1 MIIIKKIIS
10 KFETMNIEKLN
21 NKLQETFSINRYEL
35 YFAYLIFIGL
45 IAALFMQPIIGN
57 LHTTEN
63 NEIAEFEAVADVI
76 YQKLDSLEKADQ
88 TTYIGTDADGNV
100 NQVLAIAD
108 TVIKK
113 ENPFPNSKKKEV
125 PKGLIN
131 LNKATKFELM
141 KLPGVGE
148 KTADVIIEYRKT
160 NPFSKI
166 EDIMKIKG
174 IGPKKFEKMREF
186 IVAE

>member
-1 MIIIKKIIS
+1 
-10 KFETMNIEKLN
+10 MNIEKLN

-35 YFAYLIFIGL
+35 YFAYLIIIGL
-45 IAALFMQPIIGN
+45 FASVIMQPIVGN
-57 LHTTEN
+57 LHNSDN
-63 NEIAEFEAVADVI
+63 NEVAEFEEVADVI
-76 YQKLDSLEKADQ
+76 YQKLDSIEKADQ
-88 TTYIGTDADGNV
+88 TTYTGTDADGNV
-100 NQVLAIAD
+100 NQVLAKAD

-113 ENPFPNSKKKEV
+113 ENPFPNSKKKET
-125 PKGLIN
+125 PNGLIN

-160 NPFSKI
+160 NQFRKI
-166 EDIMKIKG
+166 EDIMNIKG

-186 IVAE
+186 IIAE